1 MSSPKSE
8 SKNDLKADSRGEPKG
23 EAKGES
29 RSESRSEKDRK
40 SVSVKVPLLPLRDVI
55 IFPHMVV
62 PLFVGREKSI
72 NALEDCVNRKLDL
85 FLVAQRQATTVSP
98 GEKDIFTVGT
108 LGTILQILRL
118 PDNTVK
124 VLIEGKKRARI
135 LEYQENDRIIEAE
148 VEELVDVFESTVE
161 LEALVR
167 SLKATF
173 ENYVKL
179 NKRIPPEMLMSV
191 NSIEDPSRLAD
202 LVVAHMNL
210 KLEDKQEILEIQD
223 PSKRLEKLLH
233 LMQGEIEILQVERRI
248 RSRVK
253 KQMERSQKEYYLNEQ
268 MQAIQKELGEKDEF
282 KAELQAI
289 EKQIRSKSMS
299 KEAKEK
305 ATRELKKLRMMSPM
319 SAEATVVRNYIDW
332 LMCLPWSESTHDRN
346 DIKVAESV
354 LEEDHYGLEEVKE
367 RILEYLAVR
376 VLTSNSKGQILC
388 FVGPPGVGK
397 TSLAKS
403 IARSLNKKFV
413 RCSLGGVRDEAEI
426 RGHRRTY
433 VGALPGKIIQS
444 LKKAGSAN
452 PVFLLDE
459 VDKMSTDFRGDPSSA
474 LLEVLDP
481 EQNLAFGDHYLE
493 VDYDLSKI
501 MFVLTANSL
510 YTIPRPL
517 LDRME
522 VISISG
528 YTEVEK
534 FNIVRKY
541 LISKQMAAHGLQ
553 DSDIEIADSAVHGV
567 IRNYTREAGV
577 RSLERMVATICR
589 KVAKK
594 IVTRR
599 NAEEAI
605 AGSASVL
612 ETGDFAK
619 GILAKETS
627 KESLNENLRDL
638 SKEPLS
644 LKESLKEASSISK
657 SRSKSAAAKAAS
669 SASLSRDKAATEAAQ
684 AKNKIFV
691 TDADLEEMLGP
702 PKYTTNKAEEQNEI
716 GLTNGLAYTEAGGDM
731 LQIEVSVV
739 SGKGQVKITGKLGE
753 VMQESAATAMSYVRS
768 RASLLGLDK
777 DFYQNI
783 DIHLHVPEGAVPKD
797 GPSAGIT
804 MTTAIT
810 SALTKIPVK
819 REVAMTGEVTLRGR
833 VLPIGGLKEK
843 LLAAKI
849 GNIKTVI
856 IPKGNVPDL
865 KKIPE
870 EIKSGMTIVPVEHV
884 DEVLRLALDL
894 ANPEEFLVRKD
905 ITDTQLASSLRAVEL
920 VVHEEP
926 KVEAPL
932 AIKH

>member
-1 MSSPKSE
+1 MSNPKSE
-8 SKNDLKADSRGEPKG
+8 RDKKS
-23 EAKGES
+23 AKI
-29 RSESRSEKDRK
+29 
-40 SVSVKVPLLPLRDVI
+40 KVPLLPLRDVI

-72 NALEDCVNRKLDL
+72 NALEECVNKKLDL

-98 GEKDIFTVGT
+98 GEKDIFSVGT

-124 VLIEGKKRARI
+124 VLIEGKRRARI
-135 LEYQENDRIIEAE
+135 VEYHETDRMIEAE
-148 VEELVDVFESTVE
+148 VEELADLSESTVE

-167 SLKATF
+167 SLKGTF

-191 NSIEDPSRLAD
+191 NTIEDPSRLAD
-202 LVVAHMNL
+202 LIVAHLNL
-210 KLEDKQEILEIQD
+210 KLEDKQEILEVQD
-223 PSKRLEKLLH
+223 PAKRLEKLLQ

-289 EKQIRSKSMS
+289 EKQIRSKPMS

-305 ATRELKKLRMMSPM
+305 ASREMKKLKMMSPM

-332 LMCLPWSESTHDRN
+332 LICLPWAEYTHDRN
-346 DIKVAESV
+346 DIKVAEEV

-376 VLTSNSKGQILC
+376 VLTNNSKGQILC
-388 FVGPPGVGK
+388 LAGPPGVGK

-403 IARSLNKKFV
+403 IAKSLNKKFV

-444 LKKAGSAN
+444 LKKSGSSN

-459 VDKMSTDFRGDPSSA
+459 VDKMSMDFRGDPSSA

-481 EQNLAFGDHYLE
+481 EQNVAFGDHYLE
-493 VDYDLSKI
+493 VDYDLSKV

-510 YTIPRPL
+510 HSIPKPL

-522 VISISG
+522 VINISG

-534 FNIVRKY
+534 FNIVKKY
-541 LISKQMAAHGLQ
+541 LISKQMDSHGLKEG
-553 DSDIEIADSAVHGV
+553 DIEVTDEAIHAL

-577 RSLERMVATICR
+577 RNLERMVATVCR

-594 IVTRR
+594 IVERR
-599 NAEEAI
+599 TAQAVVVADGATEVAPVGK
-605 AGSASVL
+605 ARTKA
-612 ETGDFAK
+612 
-619 GILAKETS
+619 
-627 KESLNENLRDL
+627 
-638 SKEPLS
+638 
-644 LKESLKEASSISK
+644 
-657 SRSKSAAAKAAS
+657 AAAKAA
-669 SASLSRDKAATEAAQ
+669 AVVEEPKATIRVTE
-684 AKNKIFV
+684 I
-691 TDADLEEMLGP
+691 DLEEMLGP
-702 PKYTTNKAEEQNEI
+702 PKYTVSKAEEQNEI

-739 SGKGQVKITGKLGE
+739 PGKGQVKITGKLGE

-768 RASLLGLDK
+768 RAALLGLDK
-777 DFYQNI
+777 DFYQSI

-804 MTTAIT
+804 MATAIT
-810 SALTKIPVK
+810 SALTKVAVK
-819 REVAMTGEVTLRGR
+819 RDVAMTGEITLRGR

-849 GNIKTVI
+849 GNIKTVL
-856 IPKGNVPDL
+856 IPKGNVPDMKKVPKEITKGL
-865 KKIPE
+865 K
-870 EIKSGMTIVPVEHV
+870 IVPVEHA
-884 DEVLRLALDL
+884 DQVLRLALELD
-894 ANPEEFLVRKD
+894 NPEEFLMRKGIGDLEINAINTMDLVRED
-905 ITDTQLASSLRAVEL
+905 SNTDNTG
-920 VVHEEP
+920 
-926 KVEAPL
+926 

>member
-1 MSSPKSE
+1 
-8 SKNDLKADSRGEPKG
+8 
-23 EAKGES
+23 
-29 RSESRSEKDRK
+29 
-40 SVSVKVPLLPLRDVI
+40 
-55 IFPHMVV
+55 
-62 PLFVGREKSI
+62 
-72 NALEDCVNRKLDL
+72 
-85 FLVAQRQATTVSP
+85 
-98 GEKDIFTVGT
+98 
-108 LGTILQILRL
+108 
-118 PDNTVK
+118 
-124 VLIEGKKRARI
+124 
-135 LEYQENDRIIEAE
+135 
-148 VEELVDVFESTVE
+148 
-161 LEALVR
+161 
-167 SLKATF
+167 
-173 ENYVKL
+173 
-179 NKRIPPEMLMSV
+179 MLMSV
-191 NSIEDPSRLAD
+191 NTIEDPSRLAD
-202 LVVAHMNL
+202 LIVAHLNL
-210 KLEDKQEILEIQD
+210 KLEDKQEILEVQD
-223 PSKRLEKLLH
+223 PSKRLEKLLQ

-289 EKQIRSKSMS
+289 EKQIRSKPMS

-305 ATRELKKLRMMSPM
+305 ANRELKKLKMMSPM

-332 LMCLPWSESTHDRN
+332 LTCLPWAEYTQDRN
-346 DIKVAESV
+346 DIKVAEEV

-376 VLTSNSKGQILC
+376 VLTNNSKGQILC
-388 FVGPPGVGK
+388 LAGPPGVGK

-403 IARSLNKKFV
+403 IAKSLNKKFV

-444 LKKAGSAN
+444 LKKTGSSN

-459 VDKMSTDFRGDPSSA
+459 VDKMSMDFRGDPSSA

-481 EQNLAFGDHYLE
+481 EQNVAFGDHYLE
-493 VDYDLSKI
+493 VDYDLSKV

-510 YTIPRPL
+510 HSIPKPL

-522 VISISG
+522 VITISG

-541 LISKQMAAHGLQ
+541 LITKQMEAHGLQ
-553 DSDIEIADSAVHGV
+553 PGDIEITDGAVSSM
-567 IRNYTREAGV
+567 IRHYTREAGV
-577 RSLERMVATICR
+577 RNLERMVATVCR

-594 IVTRR
+594 IVERR
-599 NAEEAI
+599 TAQQVTLATQPAPEA
-605 AGSASVL
+605 STS
-612 ETGDFAK
+612 AK
-619 GILAKETS
+619 G
-627 KESLNENLRDL
+627 
-638 SKEPLS
+638 
-644 LKESLKEASSISK
+644 
-657 SRSKSAAAKAAS
+657 SRSKLSTSKAAAAV
-669 SASLSRDKAATEAAQ
+669 AQ
-684 AKNKIFV
+684 QLKDTAVVEEVKNTIHV
-691 TDADLEEMLGP
+691 NEVDLEEMLGP
-702 PKYTTNKAEEQNEI
+702 PKYTVSKAEEQNEV

-739 SGKGQVKITGKLGE
+739 PGKGQVKITGKLGE

-768 RASLLGLDK
+768 RATLLGLDK

-804 MTTAIT
+804 MATAIT
-810 SALTKIPVK
+810 SALTKVPVK
-819 REVAMTGEVTLRGR
+819 RDVAMTGEITLRGR

-849 GNIKTVI
+849 GNITTVL
-856 IPKGNVPDL
+856 IPKGNVADI
-865 KKIPE
+865 KKVPK
-870 EIKSGMTIVPVEHV
+870 EITKGMKIVPVEHA
-884 DEVLRLALDL
+884 DQVLRLALELDSPEDFLMRKGIGDL
-894 ANPEEFLVRKD
+894 AITAVNP
-905 ITDTQLASSLRAVEL
+905 VEL
-920 VVHEEP
+920 VRDD
-926 KVEAPL
+926 AGTDNSG

>member
-1 MSSPKSE
+1 MSSS
-8 SKNDLKADSRGEPKG
+8 S
-23 EAKGES
+23 
-29 RSESRSEKDRK
+29 KDRK
-40 SVSVKVPLLPLRDVI
+40 SSRIKVPLLPLRDVI
-55 IFPHMVV
+55 VFPHMVV

-72 NALEDCVNRKLDL
+72 NALEECVTKKLDL
-85 FLVAQRQATTVSP
+85 FLVAQRQATTVNP
-98 GEKDIFTVGT
+98 TEKDVFQVGT

-124 VLIEGKKRARI
+124 VLIEGKKRAQI
-135 LEYQENDRIIEAE
+135 VEYQENDRLIEAE
-148 VEELVDVFESTVE
+148 VEEIVDTCEPTVE
-161 LEALVR
+161 IEALVR

-191 NSIEDPSRLAD
+191 NTIEEPSRLVD
-202 LVVAHMNL
+202 LVVAHLNL
-210 KLEDKQEILEIQD
+210 KLEDKQEILEIAD
-223 PSKRLEKLLH
+223 SGKRLDKLLQ

-282 KAELQAI
+282 KAELQAL
-289 EKQIRSKSMS
+289 ERQIRSKPMS

-305 ATRELKKLRMMSPM
+305 ITRELKKLKMMPPM
-319 SAEATVVRNYIDW
+319 SAESTVSRNYIDW
-332 LMCLPWSESTHDRN
+332 LLCLPWSEYTADRN
-346 DIKVAESV
+346 DVGAAESV

-376 VLTSNSKGQILC
+376 VLTDNSKGQILC

-444 LKKAGSAN
+444 LKKAGSSN

-459 VDKMSTDFRGDPSSA
+459 VDKMSMDFRGDPSSA

-481 EQNLAFGDHYLE
+481 EQNVAFGDHYLE
-493 VDYDLSKI
+493 VDYDLSKV
-501 MFVLTANSL
+501 MFILTANSL
-510 YTIPRPL
+510 HTIPKPL

-522 VISISG
+522 VITISG
-528 YTEVEK
+528 YTEIEK
-534 FNIVRKY
+534 FNIVKKY
-541 LISKQMAAHGLQ
+541 LITKQMEAHGLKVG
-553 DSDIEIADSAVHGV
+553 DIEITDEAINAV
-567 IRNYTREAGV
+567 IRSYTREAGV
-577 RSLERMVATICR
+577 RNLERVIATICR
-589 KVAKK
+589 KVARK
-594 IVTRR
+594 IVARR
-599 NAEEAI
+599 NEQLENAAKPSKTKTTPAPAATI
-605 AGSASVL
+605 HVL
-612 ETGDFAK
+612 E
-619 GILAKETS
+619 
-627 KESLNENLRDL
+627 
-638 SKEPLS
+638 P
-644 LKESLKEASSISK
+644 
-657 SRSKSAAAKAAS
+657 
-669 SASLSRDKAATEAAQ
+669 
-684 AKNKIFV
+684 
-691 TDADLEEMLGP
+691 DLEEMLGP
-702 PKYTTNKAEEQNEI
+702 PKYTISKAEDQSEI
-716 GLTNGLAYTEAGGDM
+716 GLTNGLAYTDSGGDM

-739 SGKGQVKITGKLGE
+739 AGKGQVKITGKLGE

-768 RASLLGLDK
+768 RAHLLGLDK

-804 MTTAIT
+804 MATAIT

-819 REVAMTGEVTLRGR
+819 REIAMTGEITLRGR

-849 GNIKTVI
+849 GNIKTVL
-856 IPKGNVPDL
+856 IPKENVPDL
-865 KKIPE
+865 KKVPKE
-870 EIKSGMTIVPVEHV
+870 VTKGMKVIPVEHA
-884 DEVLRLALDL
+884 DQVLRLALEL
-894 ANPEEFLVRKD
+894 PNPEEFLIRKGVGD
-905 ITDTQLASSLRAVEL
+905 LSAALAHPVEL
-920 VVHEEP
+920 AVDTSSSETV
-926 KVEAPL
+926 
-932 AIKH
+932 KH

>member
-1 MSSPKSE
+1 MSSS
-8 SKNDLKADSRGEPKG
+8 S
-23 EAKGES
+23 
-29 RSESRSEKDRK
+29 KDRK
-40 SVSVKVPLLPLRDVI
+40 SSRIKVPLLPLRDVI
-55 IFPHMVV
+55 VFPHMVV

-72 NALEDCVNRKLDL
+72 NALEECVTKKLDL
-85 FLVAQRQATTVSP
+85 FLVAQRQATTVNP
-98 GEKDIFTVGT
+98 TEKDVFQVGT

-124 VLIEGKKRARI
+124 VLIEGKKRAQI
-135 LEYQENDRIIEAE
+135 VEYQENDRLIEAE
-148 VEELVDVFESTVE
+148 VEEIVDTCEPTVE
-161 LEALVR
+161 IEALVR

-191 NSIEDPSRLAD
+191 NTIEEPSRLVD
-202 LVVAHMNL
+202 LVVAHLNL
-210 KLEDKQEILEIQD
+210 KLEDKQEILEIAD
-223 PSKRLEKLLH
+223 SGKRLEKLLQ

-282 KAELQAI
+282 KAELQAL
-289 EKQIRSKSMS
+289 ERQIRSKPMS

-305 ATRELKKLRMMSPM
+305 ITRELKKLKMMSPM

-332 LMCLPWSESTHDRN
+332 LICLPWSEYTADRN
-346 DIKVAESV
+346 DVGAAESV

-376 VLTSNSKGQILC
+376 VLTDNSKGQILC

-444 LKKAGSAN
+444 LKKAGSSN

-459 VDKMSTDFRGDPSSA
+459 VDKMSMDFRGDPSSA

-481 EQNLAFGDHYLE
+481 EQNVAFGDHYLE
-493 VDYDLSKI
+493 VDYDLSKV
-501 MFVLTANSL
+501 MFILTANSL
-510 YTIPRPL
+510 HTIPKPL

-522 VISISG
+522 VITISG
-528 YTEVEK
+528 YTEIEK
-534 FNIVRKY
+534 FNIVKKY
-541 LISKQMAAHGLQ
+541 LITKQMEAHGLKVG
-553 DSDIEIADSAVHGV
+553 DIEITDEAINAV
-567 IRNYTREAGV
+567 IRSYTREAGV
-577 RSLERMVATICR
+577 RNLERVIATICR
-589 KVAKK
+589 KVARK
-594 IVTRR
+594 IVARR
-599 NAEEAI
+599 NEQLENAAKPSKTKTTPAPAATI
-605 AGSASVL
+605 HVL
-612 ETGDFAK
+612 E
-619 GILAKETS
+619 
-627 KESLNENLRDL
+627 
-638 SKEPLS
+638 P
-644 LKESLKEASSISK
+644 
-657 SRSKSAAAKAAS
+657 
-669 SASLSRDKAATEAAQ
+669 
-684 AKNKIFV
+684 
-691 TDADLEEMLGP
+691 DLEEMLGP
-702 PKYTTNKAEEQNEI
+702 PKYTISKAEDQSEI
-716 GLTNGLAYTEAGGDM
+716 GLTNGLAYTDSGGDM

-739 SGKGQVKITGKLGE
+739 AGKGQVKITGKLGE

-768 RASLLGLDK
+768 RAHLLGLDK

-804 MTTAIT
+804 MATAIT

-819 REVAMTGEVTLRGR
+819 REIAMTGEITLRGR

-849 GNIKTVI
+849 GNIKTVL
-856 IPKGNVPDL
+856 IPKENVPDL
-865 KKIPE
+865 KKVPKE
-870 EIKSGMTIVPVEHV
+870 VTKGMKVIPVEHA
-884 DEVLRLALDL
+884 DQVLRLALEL
-894 ANPEEFLVRKD
+894 PNPEEFLIRKGVGD
-905 ITDTQLASSLRAVEL
+905 LSAALAHPVEL
-920 VVHEEP
+920 AVDTSSSETV
-926 KVEAPL
+926 
-932 AIKH
+932 KH

>member
-1 MSSPKSE
+1 MK
-8 SKNDLKADSRGEPKG
+8 EPKDK
-23 EAKGES
+23 KGT
-29 RSESRSEKDRK
+29 KI
-40 SVSVKVPLLPLRDVI
+40 KVPLLPLRDVI

-72 NALEDCVNRKLDL
+72 NALEECVNKKLEL
-85 FLVAQRQATTVSP
+85 FLVAQKQATTVSP
-98 GEKDIFTVGT
+98 GEKDIFSIGT

-124 VLIEGKKRARI
+124 VLIEGKRRARI
-135 LEYQENDRIIEAE
+135 LSYQETDKMIEAE
-148 VEELVDVFESTVE
+148 VEEIVDQTEGTVE

-191 NSIEDPSRLAD
+191 NTVEDPSRLAD
-202 LVVAHMNL
+202 LIVAHLNL
-210 KLEDKQEILEIQD
+210 KLEDKQDILEVES
-223 PSKRLEKLLH
+223 PAKRLEKLLQ

-253 KQMERSQKEYYLNEQ
+253 KQMEKSQKEYYLNEQ

-282 KAELQAI
+282 KAELQAL
-289 EKQIRSKSMS
+289 EKQIRTKPMS
-299 KEAKEK
+299 REAKEK
-305 ATRELKKLRMMSPM
+305 ATRELKKLKMMSPM

-332 LMCLPWSESTHDRN
+332 LITLPWGEMTQDRN
-346 DIKVAESV
+346 DIKVAEEV
-354 LEEDHYGLEEVKE
+354 LNEDHYGLEEVKE

-376 VLTSNSKGQILC
+376 VQTNNSKGQILC
-388 FVGPPGVGK
+388 FAGPPGVGK

-403 IARSLNKKFV
+403 IARALNKKFV

-444 LKKAGSAN
+444 LKKAGSSN

-459 VDKMSTDFRGDPSSA
+459 VDKMSMDFRGDPSSA

-481 EQNLAFGDHYLE
+481 EQNGAFGDHYLE
-493 VDYDLSKI
+493 VDYDLSKV

-510 YTIPRPL
+510 YTIPKPL

-522 VISISG
+522 VITISG
-528 YTEVEK
+528 YTEIEK
-534 FNIVRKY
+534 MNIVKKY
-541 LISKQMAAHGLQ
+541 LISKQMEAHGLK
-553 DSDIEIADSAVHGV
+553 DGDVEIGEDVVNAL
-567 IRNYTREAGV
+567 IRNYTRESGV
-577 RSLERMVATICR
+577 RNLERQVATLCR
-589 KVAKK
+589 KATRK
-594 IVTRR
+594 IV
-599 NAEEAI
+599 EAK
-605 AGSASVL
+605 V
-612 ETGDFAK
+612 
-619 GILAKETS
+619 
-627 KESLNENLRDL
+627 
-638 SKEPLS
+638 
-644 LKESLKEASSISK
+644 
-657 SRSKSAAAKAAS
+657 
-669 SASLSRDKAATEAAQ
+669 AATETLS
-684 AKNKIFV
+684 AKKTKTATKIV
-691 TDADLEEMLGP
+691 EPKPMKKMKIKVEDLEDLLGP
-702 PKYTTNKAEEQNEI
+702 AKYNVNKAEENSEV
-716 GLTNGLAYTEAGGDM
+716 GLTNGLAYTEAGGDL

-739 SGKGQVKITGKLGE
+739 AGKGQVKITGKLGE

-768 RASLLGLDK
+768 RATLLGLDK
-777 DFYQNI
+777 DFYQNV

-804 MTTAIT
+804 MATAIT

-819 REVAMTGEVTLRGR
+819 RDVAMTGEITLRGR

-849 GNIKTVI
+849 GDIKKVL

-865 KKIPE
+865 KKISK
-870 EIKSGMTIVPVEHV
+870 EITKGLEIVPVDHA
-884 DEVLRLALDL
+884 DEVLRLALQLDHPERFLVPKEYGDVPLTAISGSDL
-894 ANPEEFLVRKD
+894 AVD
-905 ITDTQLASSLRAVEL
+905 HVEKPRS
-920 VVHEEP
+920 V
-926 KVEAPL
+926 
-932 AIKH
+932 KH

>member
-1 MSSPKSE
+1 MSSKEKKST
-8 SKNDLKADSRGEPKG
+8 KL
-23 EAKGES
+23 
-29 RSESRSEKDRK
+29 
-40 SVSVKVPLLPLRDVI
+40 KVPLLPLRDVI

-72 NALEDCVNRKLDL
+72 NALEECVSKKSEL

-98 GEKDIFTVGT
+98 GEKDIFSVGT
-108 LGTILQILRL
+108 IGTILQILRL

-124 VLIEGKKRARI
+124 VLIEGKRRARI
-135 LEYQENDRIIEAE
+135 TEYYENDKMIEAE
-148 VEELVDVFESTVE
+148 IEELADIIENTVE

-191 NSIEDPSRLAD
+191 NTIDDPSRLAD
-202 LVVAHMNL
+202 LIVAHLNL

-223 PSKRLEKLLH
+223 PSKRLEKLLQ

-289 EKQIRSKSMS
+289 EKQIRIKPMS

-305 ATRELKKLRMMSPM
+305 ASRELKKLKMMSPM

-332 LMCLPWSESTHDRN
+332 LIALPWADYTNDRN
-346 DIKVAESV
+346 DLKLAEQV

-376 VLTSNSKGQILC
+376 VLTDNSKGQILC
-388 FVGPPGVGK
+388 FAGPPGVGK

-403 IARSLNKKFV
+403 IAKSLNKKFV

-433 VGALPGKIIQS
+433 VGALPGKIVQS
-444 LKKAGSAN
+444 LKKAGSSN

-459 VDKMSTDFRGDPSSA
+459 VDKMSMDFRGDPSSA

-481 EQNLAFGDHYLE
+481 EQNVAFGDHYLE
-493 VDYDLSKI
+493 VDYDLSKV
-501 MFVLTANSL
+501 MFVLTANTL
-510 YTIPRPL
+510 HTIPKPL

-522 VISISG
+522 VITISG

-534 FNIVRKY
+534 FNIAKKY
-541 LISKQMAAHGLQ
+541 LISKQMESHGLKIG
-553 DSDIEIADSAVHGV
+553 DVEISDGAVYML

-577 RSLERMVATICR
+577 RNLERTVATICR
-589 KVAKK
+589 KAAKRIVEHRTSQQEAALAATALIPVA
-594 IVTRR
+594 
-599 NAEEAI
+599 AETTTKTKSKG
-605 AGSASVL
+605 GSAKPVLTPVIIVQAHSLIRVL
-612 ETGDFAK
+612 E
-619 GILAKETS
+619 
-627 KESLNENLRDL
+627 
-638 SKEPLS
+638 
-644 LKESLKEASSISK
+644 
-657 SRSKSAAAKAAS
+657 
-669 SASLSRDKAATEAAQ
+669 
-684 AKNKIFV
+684 
-691 TDADLEEMLGP
+691 ADLEEMLGP
-702 PKYTTNKAEEQNEI
+702 PKYTISKAEEQNEI
-716 GLTNGLAYTEAGGDM
+716 GLTNGLAYTDAGGDM

-739 SGKGQVKITGKLGE
+739 PGKGQVKITGKLGE

-768 RASLLGLDK
+768 RATLLGLDK

-804 MTTAIT
+804 MATAIT
-810 SALTKIPVK
+810 SALTKTPVK
-819 REVAMTGEVTLRGR
+819 KDVAMTGEITLRGR

-849 GNIKTVI
+849 GNIKTVL
-856 IPKGNVPDL
+856 IPKGNVPDM
-865 KKIPE
+865 KKIPK
-870 EIKSGMTIVPVEHV
+870 EITQGMQIIPVEHA
-884 DEVLRLALDL
+884 DQVLRMALELENPDAFLMHKGIGDL
-894 ANPEEFLVRKD
+894 IVAAINP
-905 ITDTQLASSLRAVEL
+905 VEL
-920 VVHEEP
+920 VREEP
-926 KVEAPL
+926 KVEKSIAV
-932 AIKH
+932 KH

>member
-1 MSSPKSE
+1 MSNSKSE
-8 SKNDLKADSRGEPKG
+8 SKNERDK
-23 EAKGES
+23 
-29 RSESRSEKDRK
+29 K
-40 SVSVKVPLLPLRDVI
+40 SIKVKVPLLPLRDVI

-72 NALEDCVNRKLDL
+72 NALEECVNKKLDL

-98 GEKDIFTVGT
+98 GESDIFSVGT

-135 LEYQENDRIIEAE
+135 TGYYETDRMIEAE
-148 VEELVDVFESTVE
+148 VEELADVIESTVE

-167 SLKATF
+167 SLKSTF

-191 NSIEDPSRLAD
+191 NTIEDPSRLAD
-202 LVVAHMNL
+202 LIVAHLNL
-210 KLEDKQEILEIQD
+210 KLEDKQEILEVQD
-223 PSKRLEKLLH
+223 PSKRLEKLLQ

-289 EKQIRSKSMS
+289 EKQIRSKPMS

-305 ATRELKKLRMMSPM
+305 CTRELKKLKMMSPM

-332 LMCLPWSESTHDRN
+332 LMCLPWAEYSQDRN
-346 DIKVAESV
+346 DVKAAEEV

-376 VLTSNSKGQILC
+376 VLTNNSKGQILC
-388 FVGPPGVGK
+388 FAGPPGVGK

-403 IARSLNKKFV
+403 IAKSLNKKFV

-433 VGALPGKIIQS
+433 VGALPGKIVQS
-444 LKKAGSAN
+444 LKKAGTSN

-459 VDKMSTDFRGDPSSA
+459 VDKMSMDFRGDPSSA

-481 EQNLAFGDHYLE
+481 EQNVAFGDHYLE
-493 VDYDLSKI
+493 VDYDLSKV
-501 MFVLTANSL
+501 MFILTANSL
-510 YTIPRPL
+510 YTIPKPL

-522 VISISG
+522 VITISG
-528 YTEVEK
+528 YTEIEK

-541 LISKQMAAHGLQ
+541 LISKQMEAHGLFSGDVQ
-553 DSDIEIADSAVHGV
+553 ITDEAVYSM

-577 RSLERMVATICR
+577 RSLERLVATVCR
-589 KVAKK
+589 KTAKK
-594 IVTRR
+594 IVEKRSGHQQGLEGAATLASDVAPVLKSKTK
-599 NAEEAI
+599 NA
-605 AGSASVL
+605 
-612 ETGDFAK
+612 
-619 GILAKETS
+619 LAKTATTGTLTIS
-627 KESLNENLRDL
+627 PPKE
-638 SKEPLS
+638 EPTQAALT
-644 LKESLKEASSISK
+644 ISEK
-657 SRSKSAAAKAAS
+657 
-669 SASLSRDKAATEAAQ
+669 
-684 AKNKIFV
+684 
-691 TDADLEEMLGP
+691 DLEEMLGP
-702 PKYTTNKAEEQNEI
+702 PKYTVNMAEEHNEI
-716 GLTNGLAYTEAGGDM
+716 GLTNGLAYTEAGGDL

-739 SGKGQVKITGKLGE
+739 PGKGQVKITGKLGE

-768 RASLLGLDK
+768 RASLLNLDK
-777 DFYQNI
+777 DFYQSI

-804 MTTAIT
+804 MATAIT
-810 SALTKIPVK
+810 SALIRVPVK
-819 REVAMTGEVTLRGR
+819 RDVAMTGEITLRGR

-849 GNIKTVI
+849 GNIKTVL
-856 IPKGNVPDL
+856 IPKGNIPDI
-865 KKIPE
+865 KKIPK
-870 EIKSGMTIVPVEHV
+870 EITKGMQIVPVEHA
-884 DEVLRLALDL
+884 DQVLRLALEL
-894 ANPEEFLVRKD
+894 EHPEEFLMRKGVGD
-905 ITDTQLASSLRAVEL
+905 LAISPLSPPVEL
-920 VVHEEP
+920 VREEP
-926 KVEAPL
+926 AQETTGV

>member
-1 MSSPKSE
+1 MSKE
-8 SKNDLKADSRGEPKG
+8 SKKGTKAI
-23 EAKGES
+23 
-29 RSESRSEKDRK
+29 
-40 SVSVKVPLLPLRDVI
+40 KVPLLPLRDVI

-72 NALEDCVNRKLDL
+72 NALEECVAKKLEL
-85 FLVAQRQATTVSP
+85 FLVAQRQATTVTP
-98 GEKDIFTVGT
+98 GEEDIFEIGT

-124 VLIEGKKRARI
+124 VLIEGKRRARI
-135 LEYQENDRIIEAE
+135 VKYTEGDRMIEAE
-148 VEELVDVFESTVE
+148 VEEVEDRLEDTVE
-161 LEALVR
+161 IEALIR

-191 NSIEDPSRLAD
+191 NTIDDPSRLAD
-202 LVVAHMNL
+202 LIVAHLNL
-210 KLEDKQEILEIQD
+210 KLEDKQEILQLFD
-223 PSKRLEKLLH
+223 PGKRLEKLLQ

-282 KAELQAI
+282 KAEIQAI
-289 EKQIRSKSMS
+289 EKQIRTKPMS

-305 ATRELKKLRMMSPM
+305 CSRELKKLKMMSPM

-332 LMCLPWSESTHDRN
+332 LVCLPWAENTQDRN
-346 DIKVAESV
+346 DIKLAEEV

-376 VLTSNSKGQILC
+376 VLTDNSKGQILC
-388 FVGPPGVGK
+388 LVGPPGVGK

-403 IARSLNKKFV
+403 IAKSLNKKFV

-444 LKKAGSAN
+444 LKKAGSSN

-459 VDKMSTDFRGDPSSA
+459 VDKMSMDFRGDPSSA

-481 EQNLAFGDHYLE
+481 EQNVAFGDHYLE
-493 VDYDLSKI
+493 VDYDISKV

-510 YTIPRPL
+510 HTIPKPL

-522 VISISG
+522 VISIGG
-528 YTEVEK
+528 YTEIEK

-541 LISKQMAAHGLQ
+541 LVTKQMEAHGLKEG
-553 DSDIEIADSAVHGV
+553 DFEMPDETVYAL
-567 IRNYTREAGV
+567 IRQYTREAGV
-577 RSLERMVATICR
+577 RNLERIVATVCR
-589 KVAKK
+589 KAARK
-594 IVTRR
+594 IVDRK
-599 NAEEAI
+599 NAA
-605 AGSASVL
+605 
-612 ETGDFAK
+612 TNAK
-619 GILAKETS
+619 GK
-627 KESLNENLRDL
+627 
-638 SKEPLS
+638 
-644 LKESLKEASSISK
+644 
-657 SRSKSAAAKAAS
+657 AAKAATG
-669 SASLSRDKAATEAAQ
+669 AIVVKET
-684 AKNKIFV
+684 
-691 TDADLEEMLGP
+691 DLEDLLGP
-702 PKYTTNKAEEQNEI
+702 PRYTVSKAEEQNEI
-716 GLTNGLAYTEAGGDM
+716 GLCNGLAYTDAGGDM

-739 SGKGQVKITGKLGE
+739 PGKGAVKITGKLGE

-768 RASLLGLDK
+768 RAQLMGLDK
-777 DFYQNI
+777 EFYQFV

-804 MTTAIT
+804 MATAIT
-810 SALTKIPVK
+810 SALTRIPVK
-819 REVAMTGEVTLRGR
+819 RDVAMTGEITLRGR

-849 GNIKTVI
+849 GNIKTVL
-856 IPKGNVPDL
+856 IPKGNVPDM
-865 KKIPE
+865 KKVSK
-870 EIKSGMTIVPVEHV
+870 EITKGMKIIPVEHA
-884 DEVLRLALDL
+884 DQVLRLALELDEPETFL
-894 ANPEEFLVRKD
+894 ARKGLLGESG
-905 ITDTQLASSLRAVEL
+905 ISTVPPVEL
-920 VVHEEP
+920 VREEP
-926 KVEAPL
+926 TAPGV
-932 AIKH
+932 KH

>member
-1 MSSPKSE
+1 MSN
-8 SKNDLKADSRGEPKG
+8 SKEN
-23 EAKGES
+23 
-29 RSESRSEKDRK
+29 KDRK
-40 SVSVKVPLLPLRDVI
+40 SSRVQIPLLPLRDVI

-72 NALEDCVNRKLDL
+72 NALEECVAKKSDL
-85 FLVAQRQATTVSP
+85 FLVAQRQATTVNP
-98 GEKDIFTVGT
+98 GEKDIFEVGT

-135 LEYQENDRIIEAE
+135 VEYVESERMLEAV
-148 VEELVDVFESTVE
+148 VEEMHDVNVNTVE

-167 SLKATF
+167 SLKTTF

-191 NSIEDPSRLAD
+191 NTIDDPSRLAD
-202 LVVAHMNL
+202 LVVAHLNL
-210 KLEDKQEILEIQD
+210 KVDDKQEILEIPE
-223 PSKRLEKLLH
+223 PSKRLEKLLQ

-289 EKQIRSKSMS
+289 EKQIRSKLMS

-305 ATRELKKLRMMSPM
+305 ATRELKKLKMMSPM

-332 LMCLPWSESTHDRN
+332 LICLPWNEFTEDRN
-346 DIKVAESV
+346 DLKVASEV
-354 LEEDHYGLEEVKE
+354 LEEEHFGLEEVKE

-376 VLTSNSKGQILC
+376 SLTSNSKGQILC
-388 FVGPPGVGK
+388 FAGPPGVGK
-397 TSLAKS
+397 TSLARS

-444 LKKAGSAN
+444 LKKAGSSN

-459 VDKMSTDFRGDPSSA
+459 IDKMSMDFRGDPSSA

-481 EQNLAFGDHYLE
+481 EQNVAFGDHYLE
-493 VDYDLSKI
+493 VDYDLSKV
-501 MFVLTANSL
+501 MFILTANSL
-510 YTIPRPL
+510 HSIPKPL

-522 VISISG
+522 VITISG

-534 FNIVRKY
+534 FNIIRRY
-541 LISKQMAAHGLQ
+541 LITKQMEAHGLK
-553 DSDIEIADSAVHGV
+553 DGDFSVSDDAVFAL

-577 RSLERMVATICR
+577 RNLERSVATLCR
-589 KVAKK
+589 KAAKK
-594 IVTRR
+594 IVEQRTLDPGL
-599 NAEEAI
+599 I
-605 AGSASVL
+605 
-612 ETGDFAK
+612 D
-619 GILAKETS
+619 LAKVA
-627 KESLNENLRDL
+627 KMKPN
-638 SKEPLS
+638 KPMI
-644 LKESLKEASSISK
+644 SIEI
-657 SRSKSAAAKAAS
+657 
-669 SASLSRDKAATEAAQ
+669 TE
-684 AKNKIFV
+684 V
-691 TDADLEEMLGP
+691 DLEELLGP
-702 PKYTTNKAEEQNEI
+702 AKYIVSKAEEQNEV
-716 GLTNGLAYTEAGGDM
+716 GLTNGLAYTDSGGDM

-739 SGKGQVKITGKLGE
+739 PGKGNVKITGKLGD

-768 RASLLGLDK
+768 RAHLLGLDK
-777 DFYQNI
+777 DFYQSL

-804 MTTAIT
+804 MATAIT
-810 SALTKIPVK
+810 SALMKIPVK
-819 REVAMTGEVTLRGR
+819 KDVAMTGEITLRGR

-843 LLAAKI
+843 LLAARI
-849 GNIKTVI
+849 GNIKTVL
-856 IPKGNVPDL
+856 IPKGNVADM
-865 KKIPE
+865 KKISE
-870 EIKSGMTIVPVEHV
+870 EITRGMQVIPVEHA
-884 DEVLRLALDL
+884 DQVLRLALEL
-894 ANPEEFLVRKD
+894 KNPEEFLMRKGIGD
-905 ITDTQLASSLRAVEL
+905 LEIPAVHPVEL
-920 VVHEEP
+920 PREESGKRTP
-926 KVEAPL
+926 GAV
-932 AIKH
+932 KH

>member
-1 MSSPKSE
+1 MSSRDQKDKKS
-8 SKNDLKADSRGEPKG
+8 
-23 EAKGES
+23 AKIT
-29 RSESRSEKDRK
+29 
-40 SVSVKVPLLPLRDVI
+40 VPLLPLRDVI

-72 NALEDCVNRKLDL
+72 NALEECVNKKLDL

-98 GEKDIFTVGT
+98 GENDIFEVGT

-124 VLIEGKKRARI
+124 VLIEGKRRARI
-135 LEYQENDRIIEAE
+135 VEYSENDRMIEAV
-148 VEELVDVFESTVE
+148 VEEVADVIESNVE

-191 NSIEDPSRLAD
+191 NTIEEPSRLAD
-202 LVVAHMNL
+202 LIVAHLNL

-223 PSKRLEKLLH
+223 PTKRLEKLLQ

-282 KAELQAI
+282 KAEIQAI
-289 EKQIRSKSMS
+289 EKQIRSKPMS

-305 ATRELKKLRMMSPM
+305 ATRELKKLKMMSPM

-332 LMCLPWSESTHDRN
+332 LITLPWGDNSADRN
-346 DIKVAESV
+346 DIKLAEEI
-354 LEEDHYGLEEVKE
+354 LEEDHYGLEDVKE

-376 VLTSNSKGQILC
+376 TLTENSKGQIVC
-388 FVGPPGVGK
+388 FAGPPGVGK

-403 IARSLNKKFV
+403 IAKSLNKKFV

-444 LKKAGSAN
+444 LKKAGSSN

-459 VDKMSTDFRGDPSSA
+459 VDKMSMDFRGDPSSA

-481 EQNLAFGDHYLE
+481 EQNHAFGDHYLE
-493 VDYDLSKI
+493 VDYDLSKVL
-501 MFVLTANSL
+501 FVLTANSL
-510 YTIPRPL
+510 YNIPKPL

-522 VISISG
+522 VITISG

-541 LISKQMAAHGLQ
+541 LISKQMEQHGLKEG
-553 DSDIEIADSAVHGV
+553 DIEVTDEVVSML

-577 RSLERMVATICR
+577 RNLERTVATVCR

-594 IVTRR
+594 IVERK
-599 NAEEAI
+599 
-605 AGSASVL
+605 SASVVD
-612 ETGDFAK
+612 ERKDERKGD
-619 GILAKETS
+619 G
-627 KESLNENLRDL
+627 
-638 SKEPLS
+638 
-644 LKESLKEASSISK
+644 KEAK
-657 SRSKSAAAKAAS
+657 AGKASKSAKTAA
-669 SASLSRDKAATEAAQ
+669 
-684 AKNKIFV
+684 V
-691 TDADLEEMLGP
+691 TTGPIVVREADLEEMLGP
-702 PKYTTNKAEEQNEI
+702 PKYITSKAEEQSEV
-716 GLTNGLAYTEAGGDM
+716 GLTNGLAYTEAGGDL

-739 SGKGQVKITGKLGE
+739 PGKGGIKITGKLGE
-753 VMQESAATAMSYVRS
+753 VMQESAATAWSYVRS
-768 RASLLGLDK
+768 RAHLLNLEK

-804 MTTAIT
+804 MATAIT
-810 SALTKIPVK
+810 SALTKIPCK
-819 REVAMTGEVTLRGR
+819 RDIAMTGEITLRGR

-849 GNIKTVI
+849 GNIKTCL
-856 IPKGNVPDL
+856 IPKGNVADM
-865 KKIPE
+865 KKIPKE
-870 EIKSGMTIVPVEHV
+870 VTQGMRIIPVEHG
-884 DEVLRLALDL
+884 DQVLRLALELDK
-894 ANPEEFLVRKD
+894 PEEFLMRKGIGPLD
-905 ITDTQLASSLRAVEL
+905 IPLARDESGDSPA
-920 VVHEEP
+920 
-926 KVEAPL
+926 